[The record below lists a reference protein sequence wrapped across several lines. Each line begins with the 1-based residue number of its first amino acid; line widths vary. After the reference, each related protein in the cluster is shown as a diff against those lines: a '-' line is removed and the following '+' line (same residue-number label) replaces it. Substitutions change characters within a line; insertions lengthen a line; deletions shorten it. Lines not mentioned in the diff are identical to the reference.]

1 MTVES
6 NAATCRLT
14 VKESAW
20 KKDVVLQILMK
31 CASCKQLTVFVE
43 KKAKKDYELELSSSR
58 TIYQRNA
65 ILRAICGMTLHN
77 ALDQSPYYLL
87 GGASESIHVKSN
99 SNYSVMILSSIS
111 SWMSLA
117 STIGSNDTDTICQ
130 DLDSYLSKQAFLT
143 NHTASP
149 TIADLDVA
157 FTLLPVVQSSDADYP
172 NLSRWM
178 RQCHA
183 TAHQFSSIP
192 KDNERP
198 TLAFTDVPS
207 LPENML
213 AKPSK
218 PIQFCFP
225 TITGA
230 TATVA
235 PTPTPTTANK
245 NQGAEG
251 GGKKELTEEE
261 KKAVAEKRAKA
272 KKEKDS
278 KKKQKQPA
286 APSNKPDKNKNSGA
300 GELDISALD
309 IRVGVIKKV
318 WEHPEAD
325 KLFCEEIDVG
335 EDKVRSIASGL
346 RPFYKAEQMLNQKV
360 MVLCNLKARTM
371 LGFPS
376 HGMVLCAS
384 NEDHTKVEFAVPPE
398 DAPIGE
404 RVAFTSVK
412 MNDPEPENKV
422 GKKKMLEKL
431 LPDFKTDASGMVYW
445 KDEKQQATT
454 TKGPCKAIN
463 SMPNAHVA

>member
-6 NAATCRLT
+6 NAAICRLT
-14 VKESAW
+14 VKESVW

-43 KKAKKDYELELSSSR
+43 KKAKKDYELEVSSSR
-58 TIYQRNA
+58 TFYQRNA
-65 ILRAICGMTLHN
+65 ILRAICGISLHN

-117 STIGSNDTDTICQ
+117 STIGSDNTDTICQ

-157 FTLLPVVQSSDADYP
+157 FTLLPLIQSSDADYP

-183 TAHQFSSIP
+183 TAHQFSYITI
-192 KDNERP
+192 DNERP
-198 TLAFTDVPS
+198 TLTFTDVPS

-213 AKPSK
+213 AGPSK

-225 TITGA
+225 SITGT

-235 PTPTPTTANK
+235 PTPTTANK
-245 NQGAEG
+245 SQGEE

-261 KKAVAEKRAKA
+261 KKAVAEKRANA
-272 KKEKDS
+272 KKEKES

-286 APSNKPDKNKNSGA
+286 APSKQTDKKNTSG
-300 GELDISALD
+300 GDELDISALD

-346 RPFYKAEQMLNQKV
+346 RPFYKPEQMLNQKV

-384 NEDHTKVEFAVPPE
+384 NEDHTKVEFAIPPE

-404 RVAFTSVK
+404 RVTFTSVK

-422 GKKKMLEKL
+422 AKKKMLEKL
-431 LPDFKTDASGMVYW
+431 LPDFKTNASGMVYW
-445 KDEKQQATT
+445 KDEQQTATT